1 MAAVAFLR
9 PFFDTILLIL
19 WIIEWIVVVWVII
32 SWIIFLLSH
41 TSFRWRHP
49 GGYRFLETLNDIFG
63 RMTLP
68 FLRPIRRRLRRF
80 NTAGIDWSPLILLVI
95 IFFVRGM
102 LAVLF
107 DRILMG

>member
-1 MAAVAFLR
+1 MGAFLA
-9 PFFDTILLIL
+9 PFFSTILLIL

-32 SWIIFLLSH
+32 SWILFLLAH
-41 TSFRWRHP
+41 TSFPRRHP
-49 GGYRFLETLNDIFG
+49 GGWHFLETLNDIFG

-68 FLRPIRRRLRRF
+68 FLRPIRRWLRRF

-102 LAVLF
+102 LAALF
-107 DRILMG
+107 NRILIG